1 MLEPFVA
8 RIRWQTHSPE
18 RGERWEDVLRDFV
31 AGIASEARRSGARLI
46 GHIKGIA
53 AAEEQFLRIN
63 CVSERIAPDVD
74 GALPSDAREIALDLA
89 VLVYG
94 LSHEQVGVAVEAA
107 LAQSLAGGRCTAALE
122 ALGGGRAQGER
133 AHA

>member
-18 RGERWEDVLRDFV
+18 RGECWEDVLREFV
-31 AGIASEARRSGARLI
+31 AGIASEARRRGVRLI

-53 AAEEQFLRIN
+53 TADAQFLRIN
-63 CVSERIAPDVD
+63 CVSERIPPDVE
-74 GALPSDAREIALDLA
+74 GALSAEAREIALDLA

-94 LSHEQVGVAVEAA
+94 LSHAQVRAAVEAA
-107 LAQSLAGGRCTAALE
+107 LEQSLGGGRRTAALE
-122 ALGGGRAQGER
+122 VRSRASAQGAR
-133 AHA
+133 VHA